1 MLTSS
6 SSIWP
11 SPIAKDLRPLCKAG
25 ASSAKDG
32 PPNEC
37 SGHTFGIVGCALQ
50 RGAAELSDPS
60 PSSPAGA
67 VSLGHSQD
75 SKTGHCWGT
84 VFGSANCIGPH
95 WDIPMLGEG
104 PDGHVPP
111 VPPTRRVSELERP
124 QPSPGWGRFLV
135 SFWEHRRLA
144 TCKSYRPWHQAAFR
158 GTGIFP
164 NGLSRLMLGYP
175 RRKGTERQWSTD

>member
-1 MLTSS
+1 M
-6 SSIWP
+6 
-11 SPIAKDLRPLCKAG
+11 LRPHLWN
-25 ASSAKDG
+25 SR
-32 PPNEC
+32 
-37 SGHTFGIVGCALQ
+37 CALQ

-111 VPPTRRVSELERP
+111 VSPTRRVSELERP
-124 QPSPGWGRFLV
+124 QPSPGWGRFFRRRTLIWTRSQRPQRPRAV
-135 SFWEHRRLA
+135 GRFNLGNESSLPRLNPHSFAEFYDVL
-144 TCKSYRPWHQAAFR
+144 
-158 GTGIFP
+158 GTP
-164 NGLSRLMLGYP
+164 V
-175 RRKGTERQWSTD
+175 